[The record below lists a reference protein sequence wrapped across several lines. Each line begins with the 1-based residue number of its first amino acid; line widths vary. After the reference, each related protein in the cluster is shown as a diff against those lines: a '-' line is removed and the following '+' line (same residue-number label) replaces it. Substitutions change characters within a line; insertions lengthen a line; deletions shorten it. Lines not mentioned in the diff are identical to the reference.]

1 MTILLETDFETLSFE
16 KAVELFEKWGFLV
29 QQGPRTTE
37 VTIILEGPCHRSYYV
52 CEPEQ
57 VSKMAT
63 VILRQRLHVRAMR
76 SPLFD
81 VQ

>member
-1 MTILLETDFETLSFE
+1 LLETDFETLSFE

-29 QQGPRTTE
+29 QQGPRMTE

-52 CEPEQ
+52 CGPEQ
-57 VSKMAT
+57 VSEMASA
-63 VILRQRLHVRAMR
+63 ILRQRVHIQAMR
-76 SPLFD
+76 SPVLD

>member
-1 MTILLETDFETLSFE
+1 MLETDFETLSFE
-16 KAVELFEKWGFLV
+16 KASELFENWGFLV

-57 VSKMAT
+57 VSDMAA
-63 VILRQRLHVRAMR
+63 VILRQRLQIRAMR
-76 SPLFD
+76 SPILE

>member
-1 MTILLETDFETLSFE
+1 MVETDFETLSFE

-29 QQGPRTTE
+29 QRGPRTTE
-37 VTIILEGPCHRSYYV
+37 VTINLEGPCHRSYYV

-57 VSKMAT
+57 VSKMAS
-63 VILRQRLHVRAMR
+63 VILRQRLHVRAIMT
-76 SPLFD
+76 PALE

>member
-1 MTILLETDFETLSFE
+1 MLETDFETLSFE
-16 KAVELFEKWGFLV
+16 KASELFENWGFLV

-52 CEPEQ
+52 CGPEQ
-57 VSKMAT
+57 VSEMAS
-63 VILRQRLHVRAMR
+63 VILRQRMHVRAMIT
-76 SPLFD
+76 SVLE